1 MKQFIR
7 NFSKQKV
14 VGLLNIS
21 SLSLGIMV
29 SIIVG
34 LWTINE
40 LSFDNF
46 HKDKAHIYRAVLHA
60 TLNGEPMKLGSTFRP
75 MGQEAKDKFPQIK
88 DMNRIWPFWNDL
100 KVNEIYY
107 PGVKAFIADENFF
120 TFFSFPLKEG
130 EAETVLSAPDK
141 LVISETAA
149 RKYFEGK
156 NPVGQSLNFNGKDFV
171 VSGVMYDMPRNSS
184 LQSDFVIPPYD
195 WILKQTWG
203 DNDVYITFFNLQEG
217 TDRAALAKDMTQMAY
232 AGMKFFETIGAWYEL
247 EPLTEMHFSEGFM
260 GDSILKGN
268 KPMILVLA
276 IVALV
281 ILIISCINF
290 TNLFISTSFLR
301 AKSVG
306 IMKSQGAEKG
316 ALIRAFYGET
326 ACYTAIAIAV
336 GIFLAVLSLPLFN
349 NFIGSELVIDFT
361 SVQLYAFLI
370 GLFVFTVVLAGT
382 FPALY
387 ITKFNPIET
396 LFGKFKG
403 KNISIFQKS
412 LIIIQFTAS
421 IALLIVVSFM
431 QKQVNFMVT
440 KDLGFDKEN
449 IIYIQ
454 GRADFSKDF
463 EGLRD
468 ELLKY
473 PFIADV
479 TRKNSLPTEW
489 NQGWGISLPGSD
501 ETVIMEMNYVK
512 PNYFEFMNMKIIDGE
527 NPFYL
532 ESNDSI
538 LPVVINESVQK
549 LLGLPDS
556 PINEIIV
563 ANGHHR
569 MIVKG
574 LMRNANIRSL
584 RDQIDPQVY
593 MKHPQDMNWG
603 PLFFKYTGDPQQTV
617 QVIRQKWEE
626 KEPNIPFEYHFLNDT
641 YKELYI
647 SEMNVSKVLAYAML
661 ITFIISI
668 AGLFAMAFYVTQRR
682 IKEIGLRKVNGA
694 TLKDLLLLLN
704 KDFVVWVLISFLI
717 ASPVAYFSL
726 QSWLNGFTVKT
737 ALSIWLFL
745 LVGIIAM
752 AVALLT
758 TSFQTWKVATM
769 NPVKTLKTE

>member
-7 NFSKQKV
+7 NFNKQKI

-40 LSFDNF
+40 LSFDNL
-46 HKDKAHIYRAVLHA
+46 HKDKAHIYRAVLYA
-60 TLNGEPMKLGSTFRP
+60 TLNNQPTKLGSTFRP

-88 DMNRIWPFWNDL
+88 DMNRVYPFWNDL

-130 EAETVLSAPDK
+130 KAETVLSAPDK
-141 LVISETAA
+141 VVISETAA
-149 RKYFEGK
+149 LKYFEGK
-156 NPVGQSLNFNGKDFV
+156 NPVGQSLNFDGEDFV

-184 LQSDFVIPPYD
+184 LQSDFVFPPYD
-195 WILKQTWG
+195 WILEQTWG
-203 DNDVYITFFNLQEG
+203 NNDSYITFFRLQEG
-217 TDRAALAKDMTQMAY
+217 TDRSALAKGMTQLAY
-232 AGMKFFETIGAWYEL
+232 AGLEFFKTVSARYEL

-260 GDSILKGN
+260 FDRVLKGN
-268 KPMILVLA
+268 KPMILVLG

-306 IMKSQGAEKG
+306 IMKSQGAEKSS
-316 ALIRAFYGET
+316 LIRAFYGET

-336 GIFLAVLSLPLFN
+336 GTFLAVFSLPLFN

-361 SVQLYAFLI
+361 SVQLYAFLV
-370 GLFVFTVVLAGT
+370 GLFVFTVLLAGT

-412 LIIIQFTAS
+412 LIIVQFTAS

-449 IIYIQ
+449 IIYVE
-454 GRADFSKDF
+454 GRANFSKDF
-463 EGLRD
+463 EVLRD

-473 PFIADV
+473 PFIADI
-479 TRKNSLPTEW
+479 TRKSSLPTQW
-489 NQGWGISLPGSD
+489 TQGWGINLPGSD
-501 ETVIMEMNYVK
+501 ETVLMEMTYVK

-532 ESNDSI
+532 EANDSI
-538 LPVVINESVQK
+538 TPVVINESTQK

-563 ANGHHR
+563 ANGSQR

-593 MKHPQDMNWG
+593 MKYTQNMNWG

-626 KEPNIPFEYHFLNDT
+626 TEPNIPFEYHFLDDT
-641 YKELYI
+641 YKALYT

-726 QSWLNGFTVKT
+726 QSWLDGFTVKT

-745 LVGIIAM
+745 LVGIIALT
-752 AVALLT
+752 VALLT